1 MVPPVGHQQGD
12 RCVLWAINKLEDKT
26 PAISG
31 LTPIGTATGGTGA
44 AGVDVGQQR
53 ITVWEFD
60 EGAALVNVPI
70 TITGALNS
78 LGGGYS
84 VRPAAGEVFKPSTVL
99 FAWDT
104 ASGTSFAA
112 VMASNQGF
120 QLNDWAIQI
129 ATLTHGAPGL
139 PGRSFTIPGVTLT
152 GAGGVPLNSVG
163 QNSTGNHQ
171 YTYTDRG
178 QVTAGAQSAAATA
191 GGTTTQATTGGAAHV
206 RLSVWKTA
214 AVGTAAETDDAQ
226 PVGRRKTRAALTA
239 SETDSAQPVGRRKV
253 KVVTGT
259 GEVDTALAVARRKAR
274 ALGTAVETSVAQAVG
289 RWKTYLLGPAFE
301 SDTALPVGR
310 TKRRP
315 LGIAGEVDEA
325 MPVTGGTTEPTGPT
339 LDLRLTA
346 SIEPDRYAHE
356 VEPDRYSGR
365 IEP

>member
-1 MVPPVGHQQGD
+1 MVPPAGHQQGD
-12 RCVLWAINKLEDKT
+12 RCVVWAINKLEDKV
-26 PAISG
+26 PSISG
-31 LTPIGTATGGTGA
+31 LTPIASATGGAGA
-44 AGVDVGQQR
+44 AGVDNGPQR

-60 EGAALVNVPI
+60 EGAGLVNVAV

-84 VRPAAGEVFKPSTVL
+84 VRPGAGEVFKPSTVL

-104 ASGTSFAA
+104 SSGTAFSA

-163 QNSTGNHQ
+163 QNATGNHQ
-171 YTYTDRG
+171 YTFTDRG

-191 GGTTTQATTGGAAHV
+191 GGTTTVATTGGAAHV

-214 AVGTAAETDDAQ
+214 AVGQATETDTAL
-226 PVGRRKTRAALTA
+226 PLGRRKSRTVLTA
-239 SETDSAQPVGRRKV
+239 SENDAAQP
-253 KVVTGT
+253 
-259 GEVDTALAVARRKAR
+259 VARRKSR
-274 ALGTAVETSVAQAVG
+274 TLGIATETSAAQAVG
-289 RWKTYLLGPAFE
+289 RWKTYLIGAAFE
-301 SDTALPVGR
+301 SDTAQAIGR
-310 TKRRP
+310 LKRRL
-315 LGIAGEVDEA
+315 LGTAVEVDEA
-325 MPVTGGTTEPTGPT
+325 QPITGGLTGPSGPT
-339 LDLRLTA
+339 LDLRLTGA
-346 SIEPDRYAHE
+346 VDPDRYAGD
-356 VEPDRYSGR
+356 VEPDRYTGR